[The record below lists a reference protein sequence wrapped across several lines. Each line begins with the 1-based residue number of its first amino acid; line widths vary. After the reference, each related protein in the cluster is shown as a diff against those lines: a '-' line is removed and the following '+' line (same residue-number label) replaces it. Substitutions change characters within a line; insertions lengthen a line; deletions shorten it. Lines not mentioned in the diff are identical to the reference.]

1 MNFCEWILCL
11 NNRNT
16 PTGDLSRDIEQ
27 DQAIRSVP
35 NARRDLLCYLE
46 SMVPATV
53 PLLHLSLRGQVI
65 LHIAGVILRN
75 KQNFSPLTPVCSAY
89 GYF

>member
-11 NNRNT
+11 NNRDT

-46 SMVPATV
+46 SMGA
-53 PLLHLSLRGQVI
+53 SDGA
-65 LHIAGVILRN
+65 IAAF
-75 KQNFSPLTPVCSAY
+75 KSAWTSY
-89 GYF
+89 LAYCRRHSEE